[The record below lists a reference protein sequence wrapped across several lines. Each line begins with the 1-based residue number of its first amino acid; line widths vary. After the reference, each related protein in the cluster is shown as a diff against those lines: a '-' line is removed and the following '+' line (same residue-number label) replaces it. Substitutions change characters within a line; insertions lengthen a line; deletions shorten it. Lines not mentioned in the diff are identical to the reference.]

1 MARWSPS
8 SALRLYRTSAQRRQL
23 HGTRNPP
30 GNLGDPADVNSEM
43 AIAREEQFGP
53 IVCLMRFDTEDQAL
67 AMVND
72 TPARA
77 QRRGC
82 IPVTSSVASPF
93 ALVQKIDSG
102 GDSPSR
108 RGRPRRRPDTSHY
121 LVVEVDWVGCCH
133 PDRLCLTTAC

>member
-67 AMVND
+67 AMVK
-72 TPARA
+72 T
-77 QRRGC
+77 
-82 IPVTSSVASPF
+82 
-93 ALVQKIDSG
+93 
-102 GDSPSR
+102 
-108 RGRPRRRPDTSHY
+108 
-121 LVVEVDWVGCCH
+121 H
-133 PDRLCLTTAC
+133 PLGLSDAGAYP